1 MSVCFKERP
10 MQEHGFLPWFVASI
24 LLVFMVMACSRDES
38 ARAGTRRTSAS
49 EPAPPRFD
57 GLTISALTLDGPHIA
72 EVLQRR
78 APEFT
83 ALTGAKVEIHLV
95 PFSELYRTALDDLE
109 QGTAR
114 YDVMVLAPQWLV
126 DFAAPGYAEELSQRV
141 SASPSLAWDDIA
153 AFYRDFSA
161 TYQGRIYMIP
171 LDGDFQ
177 MVFYRSDLLEMVGLE
192 PPRTW
197 DEYLAIAAALDGKD
211 FDGDGRTDHGSC
223 IAKRPRDQAY
233 SMFWSIASGFLQSE
247 GTKQGAFFDVE
258 TMQPLASN
266 QAIARALEVYAAT
279 GAYGPADELELDVAA
294 ARRLFIAGRCALS
307 LDWGDIGTLAVAP
320 DSRVVDRVGAV
331 ILPGAREVLD
341 RKTGELVACDKVTCP
356 YAVDGVNHAPYAA
369 FGGWSGLIN
378 AASPEREKDAAFAF
392 LAYLSQPAQANRDVT
407 IGITGFNPYRRS
419 QFMNRQMWLDAG
431 MSERAASRYLGAIGV
446 SLDNPNMVLDLRVP
460 HNQRYQQVAL
470 DGVLARFARGQI
482 TRDQAMAELEEEW
495 NRITDELGRA
505 QQLAAYRAS
514 LGLTR

>member
-10 MQEHGFLPWFVASI
+10 MQGHGFLPWPVAGI
-24 LLVFMVMACSRDES
+24 LLIALVIACSKDES
-38 ARAGTRRTSAS
+38 SRTKASRASVV
-49 EPAPPRFD
+49 EPAALRFD
-57 GLTISALTLDGPHIA
+57 GLTISALTQSGPHIA

-95 PFSELYRTALDDLE
+95 PFSELYRTALDDFE
-109 QGTAR
+109 RGTAR

-126 DFAAPGYAEELSQRV
+126 DFAAPGYAEELGQRV
-141 SASPSLAWDDIA
+141 AASPSLSWDDIA
-153 AFYRDFSA
+153 TFYRDFSA

-177 MVFYRSDLLEMVGLE
+177 MVFYRSDLLETAGLE

-197 DEYLAIAAALDGKD
+197 DEYLAIAAALHGKD
-211 FDGDGRTDHGSC
+211 FDGDGQADHGSC
-223 IAKRPRDQAY
+223 ISKRPQDQAY
-233 SMFWSIASGFLQSE
+233 SMFWSMASGFLQSQ

-258 TMQPLASN
+258 TMQPLANN
-266 QAIARALEVYAAT
+266 QALARALDIYEAT
-279 GAYGPADELELDVAA
+279 GAFGPEDELELDVAA
-294 ARRLFIAGRCALS
+294 VRRLFIAGRCALA

-341 RKTGELVACDKVTCP
+341 RKTGKLVACDKVTCP

-369 FGGWSGLIN
+369 FGGWSGMIN
-378 AASPEREKDAAFAF
+378 AAAPEREKDAAFAF
-392 LAYLSQPAQANRDVT
+392 LAYLTQPAQANRDVT

-419 QFMNRQMWLDAG
+419 QFLNRQMWLDAG
-431 MSERAASRYLGAIGV
+431 MSERAAGRYLGAIGV

-470 DGVLARFARGQI
+470 DSVLARFARGQI
-482 TRDQAMAELEEEW
+482 TRDQAMAELEEDW

-505 QQLAAYRAS
+505 RQLAAYRAS
-514 LGLTR
+514 LGLAR